1 MKIKE
6 ALLFGAKRLKEV
18 TLRPRLEAEI
28 LLSEVLKRGREFL
41 IINDNLELSKED
53 LERFKELIKRRES
66 FEPIEYIT
74 NRVSFWDFELY
85 IDERALIPR
94 PETEILVEKALNL
107 VDRFNLK
114 RVAEVGIGSGAIS
127 IAIAKSRDVKIEAS
141 DISQD
146 AIEVA
151 KINIKKFNL
160 EDKIVVKECSLLD
173 CLNTP
178 QLLISNPPYIS
189 RDFKLDKNI
198 LDYEPHTALFADDNG
213 AKILFQLLDEIK
225 KRGIKFAICEMG
237 YDQKEIIKEYASRLN
252 LKLEFYKD
260 LANLDRGFI
269 CYN

>member
-107 VDRFNLK
+107 IDRFNLK

-127 IAIAKSRDVKIEAS
+127 IAIATE
-141 DISQD
+141 
-146 AIEVA
+146 
-151 KINIKKFNL
+151 
-160 EDKIVVKECSLLD
+160 
-173 CLNTP
+173 
-178 QLLISNPPYIS
+178 
-189 RDFKLDKNI
+189 
-198 LDYEPHTALFADDNG
+198 
-213 AKILFQLLDEIK
+213 
-225 KRGIKFAICEMG
+225 
-237 YDQKEIIKEYASRLN
+237 
-252 LKLEFYKD
+252 
-260 LANLDRGFI
+260 
-269 CYN
+269 